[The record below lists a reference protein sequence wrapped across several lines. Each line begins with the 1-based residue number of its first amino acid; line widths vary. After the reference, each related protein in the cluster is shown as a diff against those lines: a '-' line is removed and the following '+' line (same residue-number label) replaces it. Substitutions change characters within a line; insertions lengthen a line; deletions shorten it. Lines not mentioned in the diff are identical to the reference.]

1 MTAVHGT
8 GEGAIRATGEPDRLP
23 DGSVGPAG
31 DRTPRSGRIGA
42 APEGQIRHDV
52 TGAG

>member
-8 GEGAIRATGEPDRLP
+8 GEGAIEATGEPDRLP

-31 DRTPRSGRIGA
+31 PL
-42 APEGQIRHDV
+42 RHDA